1 MARTPLEPLA
11 GIGVADTCDEEAER
25 ERQHDNVQHGMFL
38 CDMNR
43 GPNGRPRFDG
53 GEVPLG
59 A

>member
-1 MARTPLEPLA
+1 MFA
-11 GIGVADTCDEEAER
+11 GIGVTYARQEKACAK
-25 ERQHDNVQHGMFL
+25 RQHDNVQHGMFL

-53 GEVPLG
+53 GEVPPG

>member
-1 MARTPLEPLA
+1 MAASSQTFA
-11 GIGVADTCDEEAER
+11 GIGVTYARQEKACAK
-25 ERQHDNVQHGMFL
+25 RQHDNVQHGMFL

-53 GEVPLG
+53 GEVPPG